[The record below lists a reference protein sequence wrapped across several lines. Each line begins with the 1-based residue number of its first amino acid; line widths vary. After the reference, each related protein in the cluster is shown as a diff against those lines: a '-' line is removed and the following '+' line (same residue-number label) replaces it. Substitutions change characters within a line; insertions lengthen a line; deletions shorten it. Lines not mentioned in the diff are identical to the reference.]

1 MKNVNLIFSS
11 SQKKGI
17 VYYQITKKYR
27 KTKINLSFCKGFWHL
42 FPKKNYFY
50 FIKNYDKM
58 KLTRI
63 IVPIL
68 ASLLFYSC
76 ASNNLSYEGKAFK
89 TAYESIKADE
99 LKKNLMVIASDEMEG
114 RQTGSEGQKKA
125 GVYMI
130 DYYKNLGVSYPKALG
145 SYYQKVPKEALK
157 SRRGELPDSEN
168 ILAFIEGTEKPEEI
182 IVISAHYDHVGTNNG
197 VVYNGADDDGS
208 GTVAVMEIA
217 EAFQQAKKAGK
228 GPKRS
233 ILFLHVTGEE
243 HGLLG
248 SKYYSD
254 NPVFDLKN
262 TVANLNIDMIGRS
275 DKENEGKNYVYVI
288 GSDMLSTELKK
299 INVAANKATQNL
311 ELNYK
316 YDDPNDPMRLYYRSD
331 HYNFAKHGIPVAFF
345 FDGIHE
351 DYHQPTDDPE
361 KIDYP
366 LLQKRAQLVF
376 ATAWEL
382 ANRKERIVVDKK

>member
-1 MKNVNLIFSS
+1 
-11 SQKKGI
+11 
-17 VYYQITKKYR
+17 
-27 KTKINLSFCKGFWHL
+27 
-42 FPKKNYFY
+42 
-50 FIKNYDKM
+50 M

-63 IVPIL
+63 FVPL
-68 ASLLFYSC
+68 VASMVLYSC

-89 TAYESIKADE
+89 NAYASIKAEE
-99 LKKNLMVIASDEMEG
+99 LKKNLSVIASDEMQG
-114 RQTGSEGQKKA
+114 RDTGSEGQKKA
-125 GVYMI
+125 GQYMI
-130 DYYKNLGVSYPKALG
+130 NFYKNIGVSYPKALG
-145 SYYQKVPKEALK
+145 SYYQIVPKEALK
-157 SRRGELPDSEN
+157 SRGKELPESEN
-168 ILAFIEGTEKPEEI
+168 ILAFIEGTEKPDEI
-182 IVISAHYDHVGTNNG
+182 IVVSAHYDHVGTKDG

-248 SKYYSD
+248 SKYYAD
-254 NPVFDLKN
+254 HPVYDMKN
-262 TVANLNIDMIGRS
+262 TVVDLNIDMIGRS

-288 GSDMLSTELKK
+288 GSEMLSSELKV
-299 INVAANKATQNL
+299 INEAANKITHNL

-316 YDDPNDPMRLYYRSD
+316 YDDPKDPMRLYYRSD
-331 HYNFAKHGIPVAFF
+331 HYNFAKSGVPVAFY
-345 FDGIHE
+345 FDGIHA
-351 DYHQPTDDPE
+351 DYHQPTDDVD
-361 KIDYP
+361 KIDFP

-382 ANRKERIVVDKK
+382 ANRKDRIVVDKK

>member
-1 MKNVNLIFSS
+1 MDFTRLLIP
-11 SQKKGI
+11 I
-17 VYYQITKKYR
+17 V
-27 KTKINLSFCKGFWHL
+27 
-42 FPKKNYFY
+42 
-50 FIKNYDKM
+50 
-58 KLTRI
+58 
-63 IVPIL
+63 
-68 ASLLFYSC
+68 ASIMMTSC
-76 ASNNLSYEGKAFK
+76 ASSNLSYEGKAFK
-89 TAYESIKADE
+89 NAYSSIKADE
-99 LKKNLMVIASDEMEG
+99 LKKNLMVIASDDMQG
-114 RQTGSEGQKKA
+114 RDTGSEGQKKA
-125 GVYMI
+125 GKYMI
-130 DYYKNLGVSYPKALG
+130 DFYKNIGVSYPKPLG

-157 SRRGELPDSEN
+157 SRGTELPESEN
-168 ILAFIEGTEKPEEI
+168 ILAFIEGTEMPNEI
-182 IVISAHYDHVGTNNG
+182 VVISAHYDHVGTKNG

-217 EAFQQAKKAGK
+217 EAFQHAKKSGK

-248 SKYYSD
+248 SKYYAD
-254 NPVFDLKN
+254 FPVFDMKN
-262 TVANLNIDMIGRS
+262 TVVDLNIDMIGRS

-288 GSDMLSTELKK
+288 GSDMLSSQLKV
-299 INVAANKATQNL
+299 INETANKATHNL

-316 YDDPNDPMRLYYRSD
+316 YDDPKDPQRLYYRSD
-331 HYNFAKHGIPVAFF
+331 HYNFAKNGVPVAFF
-345 FDGIHE
+345 FDGIHA
-351 DYHQPTDDPE
+351 DYHQPTDDPD

>member
-1 MKNVNLIFSS
+1 MKNVNLISSS
-11 SQKKGI
+11 SQKKGR

-27 KTKINLSFCKGFWHL
+27 KTEISLSFCKGFRYL

-50 FIKNYDKM
+50 FIKNDKKM

-63 IVPIL
+63 FVPIV
-68 ASLLFYSC
+68 ASLVLYSC

-89 TAYESIKADE
+89 SAYESIKADE

-248 SKYYSD
+248 SKYYSE

>member
-1 MKNVNLIFSS
+1 
-11 SQKKGI
+11 
-17 VYYQITKKYR
+17 
-27 KTKINLSFCKGFWHL
+27 
-42 FPKKNYFY
+42 
-50 FIKNYDKM
+50 M
-58 KLTRI
+58 KLSMLS
-63 IVPIL
+63 VSL
-68 ASLLFYSC
+68 VASLVMFSC

-89 TAYESIKADE
+89 NAYASIKADE
-99 LKKNLMVIASDEMEG
+99 LKKNLMVIASDEMQG
-114 RQTGSEGQKKA
+114 RDTGSEGQKAA
-125 GVYMI
+125 GKYMI
-130 DYYKNLGVSYPKALG
+130 NFYKNLGISYPKALG
-145 SYYQKVPKEALK
+145 SYYQIVPKEALK
-157 SRRGELPDSEN
+157 TRRGDLPESEN

-182 IVISAHYDHVGTNNG
+182 IVVSAHYDHVGTKDG

-217 EAFQQAKKAGK
+217 EAFQEAKKAGK

-254 NPVFDLKN
+254 NPVFDMKN
-262 TVANLNIDMIGRS
+262 TVVDLNIDMIGRS
-275 DKENEGKNYVYVI
+275 DKENEGKDYVYVI
-288 GSDMLSTELKK
+288 GSEMLSSQLKV
-299 INVAANKATQNL
+299 INEAANKITHNL

-316 YDDPNDPMRLYYRSD
+316 YDDPNDTQRLYYRSD
-331 HYNFAKHGIPVAFF
+331 HYNFAKHGVPVAFF
-345 FDGIHE
+345 FDGIHA

-382 ANRKERIVVDKK
+382 ANRNDRILVDKK